1 MNHYRR
7 MLKADNESDDIF
19 ERDCDNDKECQDE
32 DEWYVCRPNELS
44 LSASKQRCEHKALW
58 PLLPI
63 EWIGTFLFSIIMLL
77 SNVGGIGGGGIAIP
91 MV

>member
-44 LSASKQRCEHKALW
+44 LSASK
-58 PLLPI
+58 
-63 EWIGTFLFSIIMLL
+63 
-77 SNVGGIGGGGIAIP
+77 
-91 MV
+91 

>member
-1 MNHYRR
+1 M
-7 MLKADNESDDIF
+7 KIDDSVSY
-19 ERDCDNDKECQDE
+19 DDE
-32 DEWYVCRPNELS
+32 DKPL
-44 LSASKQRCEHKALW
+44 HKTCQHKPLW

-63 EWIGTFLFSIIMLL
+63 EWLGTLLFAVIMLL